1 MPVEELDVAEEI
13 FVEVAAPD
21 QRPSDRANRID
32 TERDDEEEDGAGA
45 PLGQPLEPVERTREL
60 LERAAQDDCPAPAA
74 REAGLRKRCM
84 SCRPLSAAGLK
95 ASRSKSA
102 PSRSCTYEGGWYA
115 LQRLVPGAP
124 S

>member
-1 MPVEELDVAEEI
+1 VPVEELDVAEEVL
-13 FVEVAAPD
+13 VEVAAAD
-21 QRPSDRANRID
+21 QRPSDRANRVD
-32 TERDDEEEDGAGA
+32 AERDDEQEDGAGA
-45 PLGQPLEPVERTREL
+45 PVGQPLEAIERAREL
-60 LERAAQDDCPAPAA
+60 PERAAQDDCPAPAA
-74 REAGLRKRCM
+74 LEAGLRKRCM

-95 ASRSKSA
+95 VTRSRSA